1 MNAAKAF
8 VSLGLKD
15 LGYKYI
21 NMDDT
26 WSSQTR
32 DSSGNLQADPTKFP
46 AGIPALVENIHNLDL
61 LFGLYGDS
69 GTTTCSGFP
78 GSQGYEAQDAALLSS
93 WGVDYWKYDNCA
105 TPSGNSEPRYETM
118 RDALL
123 AQSHKILYSLCQ
135 WGADSVWTWGA
146 SVGNSWRVSGDATNG
161 WR

>member
-1 MNAAKAF
+1 MNAANAF

-26 WSSQTR
+26 WSAMTR
-32 DSSGNLQADPTKFP
+32 DSGGNLQADPTKFP
-46 AGIPALVENIHNLDL
+46 DGIPTVVDDIHSLGL

-78 GSQGYEAQDAALLSS
+78 GSEGHESQDAALLSS

-123 AQSHKILYSLCQ
+123 EQSHPILYSLCQ
-135 WGADSVWTWGA
+135 WGVDNVWTWGA
-146 SVGNSWRVSGDATNG
+146 SVGNSWRISGDATNG
-161 WR
+161 WK